1 MGKAAEPLTISLVA
15 LQPARAA
22 AMPVEMQMRLSEL
35 KSSQPTFHCD
45 NYEGQHTIS
54 RTGASIC
61 VGGVLGKSRG
71 VPTSGI
77 AIALHLLIG
86 LD

>member
-1 MGKAAEPLTISLVA
+1 MGKAAEPLTISRVA

-45 NYEGQHTIS
+45 MKVSTQS
-54 RTGASIC
+54 RAL
-61 VGGVLGKSRG
+61 VL
-71 VPTSGI
+71 VFE
-77 AIALHLLIG
+77 
-86 LD
+86 